1 MKMISLRMLSVV
13 LAVLALAVAGVS
25 VFLSSRLLET
35 NILNFLGTSE
45 LPADLS
51 SQLTT
56 ILLGQGFITGI
67 TFVIIALIIIIIF
80 ERMVVRPL
88 NRLSHIISKFGSGME
103 ADDIPK
109 DIQAPYEVEHIFTAF
124 KDMARHVEVAQE
136 RGEEISQMKSDFI
149 STAAHQLRT
158 PLTGIRWSLEALVKE
173 EGLPEEKRALA
184 KDALE
189 KNKHLVQIVRTLL
202 DVSAIESGKYKY
214 EFDAV
219 EIPVLIQEV
228 IEGLREH
235 AERQEV
241 TVTFELPEYAPDVRA
256 DRERM
261 QWVLNNLIEN
271 GIRYTPKGGAVTVS
285 LNPTKDRLFVFVS
298 DTGIG
303 IPPEERSNIFER
315 FYRGRSAAQMQNE
328 GNGLGLYIARNV
340 VLDHE
345 GDLNFRP
352 NETGTG
358 TTFYFSLPYAQ
369 T

>member
-1 MKMISLRMLSVV
+1 MISLRMLSVV
-13 LAVLALAVAGVS
+13 LAVLALAVAAVS
-25 VFLSSRLLET
+25 IYLSSNLLKS
-35 NILNFLGTSE
+35 NVLSFLGTQE
-45 LPADLS
+45 LPPELS
-51 SQLTT
+51 VQLTNLV
-56 ILLGQGFITGI
+56 IGQGIITGV
-67 TFVIIALIIIIIF
+67 TFLIIAAFIIFIF

-88 NRLSHIISKFGSGME
+88 NKLSRTISQFGSGIE
-103 ADDIPK
+103 ADDIP
-109 DIQAPYEVEHIFTAF
+109 QHVSAPYEIEHIFTAF
-124 KDMARHVEVAQE
+124 RDMAHHVEVAQE
-136 RGEEISQMKSDFI
+136 RGQEISQMKSDFI

-158 PLTGIRWSLEALVKE
+158 PLTGIRWSLEAIVKE
-173 EGLPEEKRALA
+173 EALPEDKRALA
-184 KDALE
+184 EDALE

-214 EFDAV
+214 DFKA
-219 EIPVLIQEV
+219 ISMPILIEEV
-228 IEGLREH
+228 INELEEH

-241 TVTFELPEYAPDVRA
+241 SVTFELPEYAPDVRA

-261 QWVLNNLIEN
+261 RWVLINLIEN
-271 GIRYTPKGGAVTVS
+271 AIRYTPKGGAVTVS

-315 FYRGRSAAQMQNE
+315 FYRGKSAAQMQNE

-352 NETGTG
+352 NEMGTG